1 MIRHVAGGLVA
12 LIAVAM
18 PFGLARADPSVE
30 EHGKASYYA
39 DKFEGRKTASG
50 TPLDQNAMVA
60 ASRNLPLGATAR
72 VTNEA
77 TGKTVKVKVKDRGP
91 YARGRVIDVSKR
103 AAKAL
108 DMKKDG
114 VAPVKVIARPADQ
127 PTPELKREVAQ
138 AAKDRRLARR

>member
-1 MIRHVAGGLVA
+1 MNRCVARGLIV
-12 LIAVAM
+12 LIAAAA
-18 PFGLARADPSVE
+18 PFGAVRADPTVE

-39 DKFEGRKTASG
+39 DKFNGRKTASG
-50 TPLDQNAMVA
+50 TPLNQNAMVA
-60 ASRNLPLGATAR
+60 ASRDLPLGATAR

-91 YARGRVIDVSKR
+91 YSHGRVIDVSKR

-114 VAPVKVIARPADQ
+114 VAPVKVVAQPADQ
-127 PTPELKREVAQ
+127 PTPALKREVTET
-138 AAKDRRLARR
+138 AKDRRLARR